1 MSPRVPRPGF
11 QSSRRSSGADPEE
24 RGQGERLPDDAVE
37 PHGLGSEE
45 AAGVQLQPHE
55 RGDDGDR
62 ERVHGSDHRAGEH
75 ASAERRAGTAS
86 RRPAR
91 SEEHPYR
98 EARPRQER
106 EGDPAGRSARTG
118 HVDRDLVER
127 ELVEPT
133 ELERGRERE
142 PAAEDVDRYRNDL
155 CRDRGRQ
162 ERQQPA
168 LDRGRPRGP
177 QPRTA
182 FRDVRLRGNRRRGGD
197 HPAAACTSSATSVGV
212 RPTRTPA
219 ASSASAFAIA
229 VPMEPVTMAPACP
242 IRLPGGASN
251 PAM

>member
-1 MSPRVPRPGF
+1 MAIGNAYTGPTI
-11 QSSRRSSGADPEE
+11 
-24 RGQGERLPDDAVE
+24 E
-37 PHGLGSEE
+37 PAST
-45 AAGVQLQPHE
+45 
-55 RGDDGDR
+55 
-62 ERVHGSDHRAGEH
+62 RAPP
-75 ASAERRAGTAS
+75 RRAGGAS

-155 CRDRGRQ
+155 CRDRGRH
-162 ERQQPA
+162 ERQESA
-168 LDRGRPRGP
+168 FDRGRPGRP
-177 QPRTA
+177 QPRTV
-182 FRDVRLRGNRRRGGD
+182 FRDVRLRGNRWRGGD
-197 HPAAACTSSATSVGV
+197 HPAAAFTNSATSVGV